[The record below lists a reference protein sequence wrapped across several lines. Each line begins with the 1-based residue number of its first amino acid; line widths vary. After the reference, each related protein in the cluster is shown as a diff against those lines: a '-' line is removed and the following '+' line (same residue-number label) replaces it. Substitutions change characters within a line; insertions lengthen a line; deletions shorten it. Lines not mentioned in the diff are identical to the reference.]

1 MSSLFTP
8 NSIACLTLLSVIFL
22 VFIDIKS
29 VPKEDL
35 LTSLSLSSFKSPLTS
50 VEDISYADVY
60 KRQAYIIE
68 KNPSILQSSKELQNI
83 KNLLSVDELHVINK
97 DGILEYST
105 IVSYLSLIHIFCS
118 FHRF

>member
-50 VEDISYADVY
+50 VEDISYA
-60 KRQAYIIE
+60 I
-68 KNPSILQSSKELQNI
+68 SISPVSRAISLFEFSGI
-83 KNLLSVDELHVINK
+83 VINTRFF
-97 DGILEYST
+97 ILGSP
-105 IVSYLSLIHIFCS
+105 
-118 FHRF
+118 

>member
-50 VEDISYADVY
+50 VEDISYA
-60 KRQAYIIE
+60 I
-68 KNPSILQSSKELQNI
+68 SISPFSGIVINI
-83 KNLLSVDELHVINK
+83 RFLILGSPMKNLSKASNSTFSPIPHFF
-97 DGILEYST
+97 IL
-105 IVSYLSLIHIFCS
+105 
-118 FHRF
+118 